1 MQREFWLYS
10 LGALEAFV
18 SFLLAMQVLGTKIRS
33 HRNLFFL
40 FFSLSL
46 FQAAFVVGWAMG
58 QKL

>member
-1 MQREFWLYS
+1 
-10 LGALEAFV
+10 
-18 SFLLAMQVLGTKIRS
+18 LLAMQVLGTKIRS